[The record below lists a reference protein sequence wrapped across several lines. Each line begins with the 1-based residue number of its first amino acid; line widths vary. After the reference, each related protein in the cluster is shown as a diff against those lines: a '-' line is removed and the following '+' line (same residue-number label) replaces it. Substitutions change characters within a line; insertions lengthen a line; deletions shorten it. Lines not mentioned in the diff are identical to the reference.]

1 MEFHLINL
9 FWICT
14 IESFA
19 RTFYNEKNQAINPY
33 EVGKKYGRA
42 SKTSASSRIITATK
56 TDDTV
61 IQSNE
66 LQPNENRERQSPEVI
81 QEQDADDSYFNLK
94 KIKKRVLEFIYSLKF

>member
-9 FWICT
+9 FFICI

-19 RTFYNEKNQAINPY
+19 RTFYNEENQAINPY
-33 EVGKKYGRA
+33 EVGKKYNRA
-42 SKTSASSRIITATK
+42 SKTSASYRIITATS

-61 IQSNE
+61 IQSKE

-94 KIKKRVLEFIYSLKF
+94 KIKKRVLDFIYSLKF